1 MKKHQ
6 IKLFFTVNAAHF
18 SLLSKRETQPFSWE
32 CYTQKQQCSKKEGK
46 ISNFYVPTYL
56 CACKPGR
63 TVTQC
68 FDFLFTGISISLGL
82 SYQVDF
88 KKGENVHLYLQGKQ
102 SNWSKLDCLPPLI
115 LEHCAMAEAAAPYF
129 GNCSGISGFDLAAGW
144 WLAHVST
151 LL

>member
-46 ISNFYVPTYL
+46 ISNFYVLTYL
-56 CACKPGR
+56 CACEPGR

-68 FDFLFTGISISLGL
+68 FDFLFTVISISLGL
-82 SYQVDF
+82 SSQVDL
-88 KKGENVHLYLQGKQ
+88 KKKRKCSFSPSRKTV
-102 SNWSKLDCLPPLI
+102 KLIKVRLPPPTDFRAL
-115 LEHCAMAEAAAPYF
+115 CN
-129 GNCSGISGFDLAAGW
+129 GRSS
-144 WLAHVST
+144 ST
-151 LL
+151 LLWKL